1 MKNVLDK
8 CKASF
13 KDEWQSDLLK
23 LRLRG
28 AGSGFRE
35 GPEQQESNEPLH
47 LCISAKNVAVFKEA

>member
-35 GPEQQESNEPLH
+35 GPE
-47 LCISAKNVAVFKEA
+47 

>member
-8 CKASF
+8 CKANF
-13 KDEWQSDLLK
+13 KDTWQSDFLK

-35 GPEQQESNEPLH
+35 GPD
-47 LCISAKNVAVFKEA
+47 